1 MLFWKRTAFIRGKIA
16 KKIAS
21 NNNISLEVMEAKA
34 FRRIVRTRTEVI
46 AHVTAAQ
53 GLCSYSVGQWAF
65 EQELGSI

>member
-16 KKIAS
+16 EKCAS

-34 FRRIVRTRTEVI
+34 FRRIVMTRTKVI

-53 GLCSYSVGQWAF
+53 GLRSYSAVYGP
-65 EQELGSI
+65 